1 MHTEPNLWALRRW
14 AVGLVIVICAA
25 APLAAEGMRPEA
37 RPVTLA
43 TAATPVAEDASART
57 AAAAVPVASM
67 VASVVAADPAAGP
80 AVAPPVGPTVGPETN
95 LPLPRFVSLKSREGN
110 ARRGPSLTHRVDWVF
125 VREGMPLQITAEY
138 ENWRRVVDR
147 DGLGGWVHYSLLS
160 GARTV
165 TVDHDMQP
173 LYSRPDEAAPQTA
186 LLEAG
191 VIARL
196 GECTADWCWLS
207 AGGFRGWAP
216 KSVLWGVGAD
226 EVRD

>member
-1 MHTEPNLWALRRW
+1 MHTDPSFWALRRR

-37 RPVTLA
+37 RPATLA
-43 TAATPVAEDASART
+43 TAAIPAAEDASARI
-57 AAAAVPVASM
+57 AAAAVPVAS
-67 VASVVAADPAAGP
+67 VVAADLVA
-80 AVAPPVGPTVGPETN
+80 APPVGPTVGPETN

-138 ENWRRVVDR
+138 ENWRRVMDR

-165 TVDHDMQP
+165 IVDHDMQP
-173 LYSRPDEAAPQTA
+173 LYFRPDEAAPQTA
-186 LLEAG
+186 LIEAG